1 MAVSSLREI
10 IFSGQRGRGPRLL
23 LGMTDGGGVTKKEAT
38 RFRSAQRDERPVLI
52 KLSGEFDI
60 RYQSTIEDTLRD
72 CLASGRPALVDLS
85 GVTFMDALC
94 IRELAVHYQLG
105 GGLMV
110 LCDPS
115 EDMEVSAAACDLEDW
130 LDFVYTDGLGH
141 SPNHSAAGVA
151 HNAATETRKGVSS

>member
-1 MAVSSLREI
+1 LRVS
-10 IFSGQRGRGPRLL
+10 
-23 LGMTDGGGVTKKEAT
+23 TDGGSVTKKEAT
-38 RFRSAQRDERPVLI
+38 RFRSAQRDERLVLI

-72 CLASGRPALVDLS
+72 CLTSGRPALVDLS
-85 GVTFMDALC
+85 GVTFMDSLC

-105 GGLMV
+105 GGRMV

-115 EDMEVSAAACDLEDW
+115 EDMEVSVAACDLEDW
-130 LDFVYTDGLGH
+130 LDFVYTDGLEH

-151 HNAATETRKGVSS
+151 HNAATETRKGVRSCEHHTRL